1 MQSYQVRKLW
11 NCYDVTRRTDNWSW
25 NCLQWS
31 PSTALLLFFFFMAYS
46 HCKLKNLP
54 SKIGCRESPVCFCG
68 FHNETAEHFF
78 LERPLY
84 YIPETNLL
92 FSAARIFAERLSS
105 MSKAQILAVFLFG
118 SSLLSPEQ
126 NNDLIFHV
134 QSFVSMR
141 FYKSASKYVFSP
153 ASIPLISSLFCC
165 RYD

>member
-1 MQSYQVRKLW
+1 MSLGVLIIDHETVFNEVHRLR
-11 NCYDVTRRTDNWSW
+11 C
-25 NCLQWS
+25 CC
-31 PSTALLLFFFFMAYS
+31 FFFMAYS

-126 NNDLIFHV
+126 NNDLIF
-134 QSFVSMR
+134 SCP
-141 FYKSASKYVFSP
+141 VFC
-153 ASIPLISSLFCC
+153 IDEIL
-165 RYD
+165 